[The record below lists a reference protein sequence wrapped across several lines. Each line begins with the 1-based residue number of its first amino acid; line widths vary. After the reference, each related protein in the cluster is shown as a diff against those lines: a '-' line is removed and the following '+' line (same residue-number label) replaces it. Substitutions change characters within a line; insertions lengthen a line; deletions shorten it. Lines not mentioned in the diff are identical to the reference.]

1 MISVASP
8 GRPIGSSLLPELFV
22 GGVEEESRLMMDKEA
37 GAKTRHVAVVVRRFR
52 DTCTLPASVK
62 AEYRWKHAEDVMWCG
77 YCMFPKYLCYNE

>member
-37 GAKTRHVAVVVRRFR
+37 GAKTRHVAVVVRRG
-52 DTCTLPASVK
+52 L
-62 AEYRWKHAEDVMWCG
+62 
-77 YCMFPKYLCYNE
+77 